1 MKEILKPFTGIILIF
16 LGILL
21 PQINT
26 SFISFSDID
35 RIVLLGLQISLTLI
49 GLMTVY
55 LDE

>member
-1 MKEILKPFTGIILIF
+1 MKEILKPFTGITLIF
-16 LGILL
+16 LAILL

-26 SFISFSDID
+26 SLISFSDID
-35 RIVLLGLQISLTLI
+35 RVVLLGLQISLTLI

>member
-26 SFISFSDID
+26 SLISFSDID